1 MSAGRSGAER
11 LAAKFG
17 RHLAALDHHAAGA
30 VLHGLEPAGSVRRRD
45 KAQPHGRLLHR
56 TERAAGNKA
65 DDLPVPQHR
74 FVVVQDGIRIGQ
86 PDGAQTGALRVGLA
100 RQAGILANEGERLA
114 GLADEVESKLLR
126 RLGIGHVRPPV
137 QKALL
142 DAKGVER
149 LAAGKPQ
156 AERLAS
162 LQNDFE
168 HMFRE
173 IGRDENL
180 PPRLAGK

>member
-1 MSAGRSGAER
+1 M
-11 LAAKFG
+11 
-17 RHLAALDHHAAGA
+17 
-30 VLHGLEPAGSVRRRD
+30 
-45 KAQPHGRLLHR
+45 
-56 TERAAGNKA
+56 
-65 DDLPVPQHR
+65 
-74 FVVVQDGIRIGQ
+74 VQDGVRIGQ
-86 PDGAQTGALRVGLA
+86 PDRAQTGALRVGLA
-100 RQAGILANEGERLA
+100 RQAGIPANEGKFLA
-114 GLADEVESKLLR
+114 GLADEVQTQLIR

-142 DAKGVER
+142 DAKSVER

-180 PPRLAGK
+180 PPCLAGK